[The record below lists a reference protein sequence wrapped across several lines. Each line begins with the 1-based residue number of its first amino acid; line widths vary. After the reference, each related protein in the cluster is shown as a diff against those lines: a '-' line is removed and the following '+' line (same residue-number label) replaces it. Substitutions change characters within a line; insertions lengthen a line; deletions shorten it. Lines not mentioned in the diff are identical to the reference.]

1 MLSGGSDATS
11 APPPCS
17 EALQS
22 HERLNSFQSDVAT
35 TSTEL
40 LRILERCVA
49 DTRYLSTWA
58 PILPGDNKAKP
69 LKLESVDFIDAP
81 DGSAA
86 RIEDAI
92 SLAWGVNLCRDLVSS
107 PPNIVTPKS
116 LADLAI
122 DIGKEHSDVFE
133 TEVLELPEIEE
144 RKMGAYLGV
153 AQGSKP
159 GDGDPRFVHLTYKP
173 PGKALKKIALVG
185 KALTFDSGGYNLKAG
200 AGSMIE
206 MMKFDMG

>member
-1 MLSGGSDATS
+1 M
-11 APPPCS
+11 
-17 EALQS
+17 
-22 HERLNSFQSDVAT
+22 
-35 TSTEL
+35 
-40 LRILERCVA
+40 
-49 DTRYLSTWA
+49 
-58 PILPGDNKAKP
+58 
-69 LKLESVDFIDAP
+69 KLESVDFIDAP